1 MMPLIATGI
10 SLILVVRIVDVMNL
24 RCCSMPLIGWVFLVL
39 AFGLVVGSL
48 FMLRD
53 STNMP
58 LSDDQREKIRKRQS
72 ELEAEEDAEKEKD
85 E

>member
-1 MMPLIATGI
+1 
-10 SLILVVRIVDVMNL
+10 
-24 RCCSMPLIGWVFLVL
+24 MPLIGWVFLVL

-58 LSDDQREKIRKRQS
+58 LSDDQREKIRKRQA